1 MRLAGTLL
9 TVLALVC
16 LFTARTQAADKEVT
30 LKGEIM
36 CAKCELK
43 EAKKCTTAIVVKEDG
58 KDVTYYFNDKG
69 AKESY
74 HEAVCGGGRK
84 EGTVVGMVSEKE
96 GKKYVKPE
104 KVEYASK

>member
-1 MRLAGTLL
+1 MKAACSIFLTLAVFVFVSG
-9 TVLALVC
+9 
-16 LFTARTQAADKEVT
+16 ARAEEKKVT